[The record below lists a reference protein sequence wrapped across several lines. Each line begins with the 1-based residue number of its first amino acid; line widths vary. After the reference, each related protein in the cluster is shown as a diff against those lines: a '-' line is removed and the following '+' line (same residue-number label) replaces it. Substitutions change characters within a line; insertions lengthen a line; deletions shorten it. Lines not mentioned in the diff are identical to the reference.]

1 MTTDIP
7 APAGASTRRADL
19 HRLFWRVHFWAGF
32 VTAPLVIAAA
42 LTGLLYALSP
52 QIEAQLHGHLD
63 RVPLGSA
70 VASIDEQLS
79 AARAHAHGAAL
90 RAVIPAHRPGDSTQ
104 VLFAAATQGEH
115 AGHAP
120 ARTVYVNPYTSEV
133 LGHLAEGERFKDWAR
148 RLHSRYQQGDGWRW
162 PVELAASWMLVMLAT
177 GLYLWWPRPVVAG
190 GLGWRALVPRF
201 GRGRATWRDLHASVG
216 LLAGGVLIVVLVTG
230 LTWSRYSGENFRSAQ
245 KALGQ
250 STPRPPAGLQSSAP
264 GEGGRLSLQALYAVA
279 QAEAP
284 GVPLQLTLPQT
295 ERGVLRAESV
305 DRSRP
310 TQRTVLLLDTGSG
323 RVLHRSRW
331 GDLPA
336 LSRATALGIPFHR
349 GEFGV
354 WNQVLL
360 VLAALGLVFS
370 VISGVT
376 MWWKRR
382 PPRRVGAPPVLA
394 AQVRAVP
401 WPLWLFAAAMA
412 LAMPVFGV
420 SAALFLM
427 LELLAAAWRRRQVS
441 PSC

>member
-1 MTTDIP
+1 MTTNTP
-7 APAGASTRRADL
+7 APPGAATRHADL
-19 HRLFWRVHFWAGF
+19 HRLFWRVHFWAGL

-63 RVPLGSA
+63 RVPVGA
-70 VASIDEQLS
+70 ASVPLDAQVD
-79 AARAHAHGAAL
+79 AARAHAHGAVL
-90 RAVIPAHRPGDSTQ
+90 RSVIPAHRPGDSTQ
-104 VLFAAATQGEH
+104 VLFAASVQEAH
-115 AGHAP
+115 AAHAAP
-120 ARTVYVNPYTSEV
+120 RTVYVDPHTGAV

-148 RLHSRYQQGDGWRW
+148 RLHSRYQQGEGWRW
-162 PVELAASWMLVMLAT
+162 PVELAASWMLVMLST
-177 GLYLWWPRPVVAG
+177 GLYLWWPRSVAG
-190 GLGWRALVPRF
+190 GGPGWRALVPRF

-216 LLAGGVLIVVLVTG
+216 LLVGGVLMVVLVTG
-230 LTWSRYSGENFRSAQ
+230 LTWSRYSGENFRTAQ

-250 STPRPPAGLQSSAP
+250 STPRPPAGLQSTLP
-264 GEGGRLSLQALYAVA
+264 GEGGRLSLQSLYAAA

-284 GVPLQLTLPQT
+284 GMPLQLTLPQA
-295 ERGVLRAESV
+295 ERGVLRAESI
-305 DRSRP
+305 DRRQP
-310 TQRTVLLLDTGSG
+310 TQRAVLLLDTGSG
-323 RVLHRSRW
+323 RVLHRSGW
-331 GDLPA
+331 SELPV

-354 WNQVLL
+354 WNQTLL
-360 VLAALGLVFS
+360 VLAALGLIFS

-401 WPLWLFAAAMA
+401 WPLWLFASAMA
-412 LAMPVFGV
+412 WALPVFGV

-441 PSC
+441 PTY